1 MNKWNKGN
9 MFVIGIAGGSGSGK
23 TTLATEIAKQLSDE
37 AILLSHDNYYKANH
51 DLSPSERANINYDE
65 PSALETALLIQNIKD
80 LCAGQTVEA
89 PLYDFSIHDRKE
101 TTITVTPKRTIIVE
115 GILILENEE
124 LRNLFDL
131 TIFVDT
137 DSDVRLCRR
146 IKRDVKKRGRK
157 VEDVISQYI
166 ETVKPMHE
174 RYCEPTKQF
183 ASIIVRGGGKNKSV
197 QRMILNHIR
206 YEADR

>member
-1 MNKWNKGN
+1 MKKDTNGVL
-9 MFVIGIAGGSGSGK
+9 VIGIAGGSGSGK
-23 TTLATEIAKQLSDE
+23 TTLATEIAKQLNDE

-51 DLSPSERANINYDE
+51 DLSLSERANINYDE
-65 PSALETALLIQNIKD
+65 PSALETGLLIQNIKD

-183 ASIIVRGGGKNKSV
+183 ASIIVRGGKNKSV

-206 YEADR
+206 YETDR